1 MTAGIHMHVLY
12 MYLIKKQYKQSG
24 FDAQD
29 CSPRTHKTL
38 PMGDKL
44 LITKTINVGVYRC
57 SSVINK

>member
-29 CSPRTHKTL
+29 CSPRTQNTANGRQIAHYK
-38 PMGDKL
+38 
-44 LITKTINVGVYRC
+44 N
-57 SSVINK
+57 N

>member
-1 MTAGIHMHVLY
+1 MHKTAALE
-12 MYLIKKQYKQSG
+12 
-24 FDAQD
+24 
-29 CSPRTHKTL
+29 HKTL